1 MGLRR
6 TFIRVLDRP
15 GGRWLLAFLAT
26 RLARSSGAP
35 SASIYYED
43 GAWVR
48 ADGKGHFIVDG
59 PVFEYWTEA
68 VTGFQKIFDEESR
81 RAEESWLYRYKPS
94 AGDVVI
100 DIGAGNGIDSLVF
113 ARAVGPTGK
122 VLAVEANPTTYS
134 YLKNAIRLNG
144 TSQIIPSQVAVVET
158 PGEVEI
164 EDDPFVQDENRL
176 RTEGSSGKTVKV
188 RGVRLDDLCRELGIG
203 DVAFLKMNIE
213 GAEKLAIMGMPE
225 TLMRTRFV
233 CISCHDFRADLSN
246 DEWFRTK
253 AIVSERL
260 KALGFEVIHRTEHPN
275 AATRD
280 QVHGIRPGAR

>member
-1 MGLRR
+1 MGARR
-6 TFIRVLDRP
+6 AFIQVLDRP
-15 GGRWLLAFLAT
+15 GGRGLLGFLAT

-35 SASIYYED
+35 DASIHYED

-48 ADGKGHFIVDG
+48 ADGKGQFIVDG

-68 VTGFQKIFDEESR
+68 VTSFQKIFDEESR
-81 RAEESWLYRYKPS
+81 RAEESWLYRYRP
-94 AGDVVI
+94 AVGDVVI

-113 ARAVGPTGK
+113 ARAVGTQGR
-122 VLAVEANPTTYS
+122 VLAIEANPTTFS

-144 TSQIIPSQVAVVET
+144 MTQIVPSQVAIVST
-158 PGEVEI
+158 PGVVEI

-176 RTEGSSGKTVKV
+176 RTEGTSAKTVKV
-188 RGVRLDDLCRELGIG
+188 RGVRLDDLCNELGIG

-213 GAEKLAIMGMPE
+213 GAERLAIEGMPE
-225 TLMRTRFV
+225 TLKRTRYV

-253 AIVSERL
+253 AIVSGRL
-260 KALGFEVIHRTEHPN
+260 KDLGFEVIHRTEHPN

-280 QVHGIRPGAR
+280 QVHGIRS